1 MVVLGEGIHDKVET
15 DHDEL
20 CEASEYAISDDTTV
34 CNHVLT
40 VPARQK
46 AVKEM
51 PVLRRI
57 DLLLPS
63 GTRQKVVRVETMQVS
78 PNMFC

>member
-1 MVVLGEGIHDKVET
+1 
-15 DHDEL
+15 
-20 CEASEYAISDDTTV
+20 
-34 CNHVLT
+34 
-40 VPARQK
+40 
-46 AVKEM
+46 M